1 MKQNV
6 ENKNCIQEKLVINHL
21 SESSGEK
28 KLSKIMQSS
37 VTFQLNTLATVC
49 HRARRLF
56 LFLSVWAGLLIALV
70 QVKPGKVSY
79 E

>member
-1 MKQNV
+1 MLKTKTV
-6 ENKNCIQEKLVINHL
+6 SKKSWSLTACLKAR
-21 SESSGEK
+21 EK
-28 KLSKIMQSS
+28 KKTVQNNQSS

-49 HRARRLF
+49 HGARRLF
-56 LFLSVWAGLLIALV
+56 LFLSVWAGLLIGLV